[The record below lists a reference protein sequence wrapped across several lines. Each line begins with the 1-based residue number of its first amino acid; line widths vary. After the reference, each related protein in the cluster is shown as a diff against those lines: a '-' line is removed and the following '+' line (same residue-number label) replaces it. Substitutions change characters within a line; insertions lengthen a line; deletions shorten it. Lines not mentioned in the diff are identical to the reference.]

1 MYKDIKN
8 DLLDFIVWWHYTM
21 PANWFRI
28 LWRIVVALN
37 DTLSI
42 TSLIINF
49 FVPWRRDN
57 SRIGKVMGILIRII
71 YLPIAAFI
79 LLFVVLI
86 ALSLILLWELFFVIL
101 IALSVFIV
109 AI

>member
-21 PANWFRI
+21 PSNWFKI
-28 LWRIVVALN
+28 LWRIIVALN

-57 SRIGKVMGILIRII
+57 SRVGKVMGILIRII

-86 ALSLILLWELFFVIL
+86 ALLLILLWEIL
-101 IALSVFIV
+101 LVGMISFGVFII

>member
-1 MYKDIKN
+1 MYKNVKN
-8 DLLDFIVWWHYTM
+8 DLSDFIVWWHYTM
-21 PANWFRI
+21 PTNWFRI
-28 LWRIVVALN
+28 LWRIIVSLN

-57 SRIGKVMGILIRII
+57 SRVGKVMGIIIRII
-71 YLPIAAFI
+71 YIPIASFI
-79 LLFVVLI
+79 LLFIVLI
-86 ALSLILLWELFFVIL
+86 ALSLILLWEVSLVIL
-101 IALSVFIV
+101 FALSVFII